1 MSLPKAL
8 LRQFSAWRGTQRS
21 SSSPSSW
28 LSYALRVRLRDW
40 AIPFYGGAPAPFI
53 GAPGSALGLV
63 GSRTSV
69 AWRSGSP
76 PHLVRPWTRSI
87 RAKVARRG
95 RQVAGG
101 AERLAGAAEIVVE
114 PTMTIVLERC
124 AVHQLYHQR
133 GKSWRSWRWRRG
145 FVDPFY
151 HGNGN
156 GDAAAVVRA
165 GRARHSA
172 AAAEPMCALQR
183 PCALYS
189 ATFVAKYSLRGLR
202 LSRG

>member
-53 GAPGSALGLV
+53 GAPGSVLVLV
-63 GSRTSV
+63 GSHTPV

-76 PHLVRPWTRSI
+76 PRLVRPWTRSI

-101 AERLAGAAEIVVE
+101 AGRLAGAAEVVVE
-114 PTMTIVLERC
+114 PTVTIFLERC
-124 AVHQLYHQR
+124 AVQPLYHQR
-133 GKSWRSWRWRRG
+133 GKSWLSGRRRRG
-145 FVDPFY
+145 FVDSFITRMATGVLASPCGCCRG
-151 HGNGN
+151 HVRP
-156 GDAAAVVRA
+156 AALA
-165 GRARHSA
+165 
-172 AAAEPMCALQR
+172 
-183 PCALYS
+183 
-189 ATFVAKYSLRGLR
+189 
-202 LSRG
+202 